1 MAVLQPTLLFKPITP
16 LTLESSRPLRYVT
29 FFYLYLMQGVPAG
42 FATTAVANYLT
53 AEGVTSSAVGTFVA
67 AQGLPWTVQFVWGPL
82 VDRFQSSPMGRRRP
96 VVLLAQFMAFLAS
109 LGILFFVHNPI
120 ADLSLLAT
128 AFLIHSI
135 FASIQD
141 ASVDAMAISIIPESE
156 RGRINAFMRGGF
168 LIGMGLSAATLSYL
182 LRNYSFHTAA
192 LAQSLFLLTMT
203 VVTFFIKE
211 KQEDALFPWTAT
223 QIAVVEGRQ
232 HKHSLGWLFRE
243 LYRGLIARQSLQLF
257 LPILMVYIS
266 LSVFIRAYSV
276 HMIHTL
282 HWSDTELSF
291 LNGTYSTAVM
301 LAIIII
307 GGWLADRMG
316 ARRLLVYVLLGIS
329 IFISTAYLLS
339 PYWVYRSVSSSLYV
353 FYYALDPLVSVAAM
367 PALMALCRRDVE
379 GSQFTTYMAL
389 VNLCD
394 AAGSFISGHIQMSVQ
409 TPVIVLGCALTLVT
423 ALLLTRRVVSTS
435 E

>member
-109 LGILFFVHNPI
+109 LGILFFVRNPI